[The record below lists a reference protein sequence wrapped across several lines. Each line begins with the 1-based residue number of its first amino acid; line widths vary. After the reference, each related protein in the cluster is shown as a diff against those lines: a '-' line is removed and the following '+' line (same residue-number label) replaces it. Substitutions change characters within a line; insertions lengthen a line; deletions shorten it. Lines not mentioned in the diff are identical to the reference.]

1 MSNVY
6 IVSFATVS
14 TCGQSGIVTTK
25 IKGNDMQEAWTKAE
39 AVEVDPSLVLGVNV
53 VSAELVK
60 NLTKTL

>member
-6 IVSFATVS
+6 IVSFATVN
-14 TCGQSGIVTTK
+14 THGQSGIITTK